1 MKKLIATGLVLAM
14 SLSAGAA
21 FAAGKP
27 KAKKEAVKKVE
38 CQVGDQKV
46 MTASINE
53 CIKKGGLVLNYPG
66 PSKDAPKAKKGK

>member
-1 MKKLIATGLVLAM
+1 MKKLIASALVLAL

-27 KAKKEAVKKVE
+27 KAKKAAAKKVE

-46 MTASINE
+46 MTSSINE
-53 CIKKGGLVLNYPG
+53 CMKKGGLVLNYP
-66 PSKDAPKAKKGK
+66 APKAKK